1 MLLECEDYARNWRTI
16 ISHSRYVKV
25 QDQVLVNVDELDP
38 RELLTVQNELCAIQ
52 EMMTENI
59 NPE

>member
-25 QDQVLVNVDELDP
+25 QDQVQVNVDELDP

>member
-1 MLLECEDYARNWRTI
+1 MLLECEDLARNWRTI

-38 RELLTVQNELCAIQ
+38 RELLKVQNELCAIQ
-52 EMMTENI
+52 EMMTESI

>member
-16 ISHSRYVKV
+16 ISHSRYVTV

-38 RELLTVQNELCAIQ
+38 RELLKVQNELCAIQ
-52 EMMTENI
+52 EMMTESI

>member
-1 MLLECEDYARNWRTI
+1 MLLEYEDYARNWRTI

-38 RELLTVQNELCAIQ
+38 RELLKVQNELCAIQ
-52 EMMTENI
+52 EMMTESI